1 MLESSREVKSFSAVA
16 TAPCHKEAALMVY
29 SIRQFYQCPILII
42 TDEETQAYLRQFNFE
57 DVVCRPEATKDHLA
71 DAEKAISHVK
81 KQNTFH
87 NRGAIYKKMDAI
99 DWGVSDCGNTMF
111 LDADITLVRSI
122 HRSITHPVMLSPHHH
137 TPNRQK
143 ENHKYGGF
151 NAGYVFTSEPSLADY
166 WREIYL
172 HRSSFYEQQGMAL
185 LFEDFDVGKFDKF
198 HNIGFWRNTDPQI
211 PELPFSFGLTR
222 SLHCHF
228 DKAAYRNAD
237 DGLKTAYDK
246 WNLFWRRQLPPKL
259 NSFIKDVGM

>member
-16 TAPCHKEAALMVY
+16 TAPCYKEAALMVY

-42 TDEETQAYLRQFNFE
+42 SDEETQAYLRQFNFK

-71 DAEKAISHVK
+71 DAERAISHVK
-81 KQNTFH
+81 KRNTFH
-87 NRGAIYKKMDAI
+87 SRGAIYKKMDAI

-122 HRSITHPVMLSPHHH
+122 HQSITHSVMLSPHYH

-151 NAGYVFTSEPSLADY
+151 NAGYVFTSEPSLADR

-198 HNIGFWRNTDPQI
+198 HNIGFWRNTTPQI
-211 PELPFSFGLTR
+211 PELPFDDGLVR
-222 SLHCHF
+222 SIHCHF
-228 DKAAYRNAD
+228 DSGAYLKADA
-237 DGLKTAYDK
+237 GLTEAYDN
-246 WNLFWRRQLPPKL
+246 WSEFWRGRIGPTLTA
-259 NSFIKDVGM
+259 FMGDIKI